1 MADLELFAERVNRRV
16 QLVSLF
22 LVAVGIAS
30 VFLSDPVRTAGYH
43 KWAAFLAEGG
53 AALFI
58 AGVLAVV
65 WELAGKRAFTDEIL
79 SKENMARDLAEA
91 GVEVVTNSFK
101 DERVR
106 WDLLFKNACRLDIF
120 ISYGHTWRNTQLERI
135 DKLLSDP
142 SSRLRVVL
150 PDPKDEVTMETLAS
164 RFDMLTK
171 DVQDE
176 IAGSQAFFEHRRK
189 NAAGIVEIYFT
200 RITPL
205 FSFYRFNNKTV
216 FALYN
221 HRKGRLTV
229 PTFVCDRDGF
239 LFEYFS
245 NEFEGIV
252 GDTQRTRRVDS
263 GQQQ

>member
-1 MADLELFAERVNRRV
+1 MADLQLLAERVNRRV
-16 QLVSLF
+16 QLISLL
-22 LVAVGIAS
+22 LVFVGIAS
-30 VFLSDPVRTAGYH
+30 VFLSDPVRTAGYQ
-43 KWAAFLAEGG
+43 KWAAFLSEGG

-58 AGVLAVV
+58 AGTLAVV
-65 WELAGKRAFTDEIL
+65 WELAGKRAFADEIL
-79 SKENMARDLAEA
+79 AKANMARDLAKA
-91 GVEVVTNSFK
+91 GVEVVTNSSK

-120 ISYGHTWRNTQLERI
+120 IAYGHTWRNTQLERI

-142 SSRLRVVL
+142 ASRLRVVL
-150 PDPKDEVTMETLAS
+150 PEPEDAETMKSLAS
-164 RFDMLTK
+164 RFNMSTA

-176 IAGSQAFFEHRRK
+176 IANARAFFEHRRK
-189 NAAGIVEIYFT
+189 KAAGPVEIYFT

-205 FSFYRFNNKTV
+205 FSFYRFNNKAV

-221 HRKGRLTV
+221 HREGRLPV

-245 NEFEGIV
+245 DEFEGIIV
-252 GDTQRTRRVDS
+252 DTQRTRRVD
-263 GQQQ
+263 